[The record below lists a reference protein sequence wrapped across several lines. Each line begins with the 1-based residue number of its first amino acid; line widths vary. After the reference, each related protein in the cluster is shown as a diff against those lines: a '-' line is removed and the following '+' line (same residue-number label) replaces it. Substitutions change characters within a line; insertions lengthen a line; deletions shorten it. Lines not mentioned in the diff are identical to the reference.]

1 MCSQIR
7 CQSQARTDATIS
19 SQYREPALAGVMRS
33 KSGVPWT
40 WRRKHTHTNKQ
51 TSKRAS
57 MPTPEQSRAEHS
69 TQPALSAP
77 LPHPHPVC
85 MGSLMVLPV
94 PRPLLA

>member
-33 KSGVPWT
+33 KSGAPWT

-57 MPTPEQSRAEHS
+57 MPTPEQSRAEQS
-69 TQPALSAP
+69 TARSQRSAP
-77 LPHPHPVC
+77 PSHTHTQCAWV
-85 MGSLMVLPV
+85 V
-94 PRPLLA
+94 